1 MTFKL
6 KRGDL
11 DEARLGDI
19 VWKQEAIGEDLMFR
33 RLMASGALCMV
44 AAGAGAFA
52 QSASNDAFF
61 KGKRLTILINFEAS
75 GPTDIEG
82 RLFARHLARKVE
94 GQPAV
99 IVQNMDGAG
108 GLIGAQYPGEV
119 APKDGT
125 FVGYL
130 TGTAWRYASEPN
142 RWRVDYRT
150 YEFLASHASTTIHF
164 ARTDVPPGLKQ
175 PSDIVRAEGLVAGGL
190 NADASKDLRLRLGL
204 DMLGVKYRYVT
215 GYRSSPPARLALQR
229 GEIHVYSESPPA
241 YRSVV
246 VPTLINTGIAIP
258 LFIDEIDPSDAHPS
272 SPQLAGL
279 DIPTFPQLY
288 RKVKGAEPSGELW
301 EAYRTIY
308 ETNAALTRI
317 VALPPKAPKAAIDA
331 LRKGILALEAD
342 KEFAAEALATI
353 GFIPDYKAGPERA
366 EEIRK
371 MLVVD
376 PRVREFI
383 KTYTA
388 NAMGR

>member
-1 MTFKL
+1 ML
-6 KRGDL
+6 
-11 DEARLGDI
+11 
-19 VWKQEAIGEDLMFR
+19 R
-33 RLMASGALCMV
+33 RLAAFNVFCLAACLLFSPAL
-44 AAGAGAFA
+44 AAEEM
-52 QSASNDAFF
+52 FF
-61 KGKRLTILINFEAS
+61 KGKRLTVLINFEAA

-82 RLFARHLARKVE
+82 RLFAKYLARNLD

-108 GLIGAQYPGEV
+108 GLIGAQYLGEI

-125 FVGYL
+125 VVGYL
-130 TGTAWRYASEPN
+130 TGTAWRFASEPS

-150 YEFLASHASTTIHF
+150 YDFLASHASTTIHF
-164 ARTDVPPGLKQ
+164 ARADVPPGMKQ
-175 PSDIVRAEGLVAGGL
+175 PADLARAQGLIAGGL

-204 DMLGVKYRYVT
+204 DMLGVKYKYVT

-241 YRSVV
+241 YRSIV
-246 VPTLINTGIAIP
+246 VPTLISTGVAIP
-258 LFIDEIDPSDAHPS
+258 LFIDEIDPSESAPS

-288 RKVKGAEPSGELW
+288 RKIKGAEPSGQLW
-301 EAYRTIY
+301 EAYKTIF

-331 LRKGILALEAD
+331 LRKGILALASD
-342 KEFAAEALATI
+342 TEFAAEAMSMI
-353 GFIPDYKAGPERA
+353 GFVPDYKASADRA
-366 EEIRK
+366 DEIRK

-376 PRVREFI
+376 PKIRDFIRE
-383 KTYTA
+383 YTK
-388 NAMGR
+388 NAAGR